1 MLKRIFKMQKKY
13 SLFTIMLS
21 AMVTISTLYI
31 TQPIQPLLIEEF
43 AISTTQVTLF
53 TSIPLFALAIAPI
66 FYGYLLEKFD
76 TRLILVTSLA
86 LLGIFQC
93 LLCLSSQ
100 YGTFLFLRI
109 CESLAIPA
117 ALTATVTCLTR
128 IDSSNKYIGIYVAST
143 ILGGVISRVG
153 GGLLT
158 TLFSWKFT
166 FLALGI
172 TTLLIATLATRI
184 PNTNAKIKSA
194 KITFR
199 IFLDFLKDRRFF
211 LLYCGAFLIL
221 FSFQGALNFM
231 PLYIASLDSSTTPA
245 QIGFMYLGYTIG
257 ILAALFSRKITKIL
271 GGEIKAIATG
281 FFIFACACFLMLF
294 GDFWQLF
301 FAVFVLSAGM
311 FIINSTLSSFINTIS
326 ANQKGITNGLYLAFY
341 YAGGTL
347 GTTSLAYL
355 YRPFGWNVLCASLG
369 AVLLLSA
376 LIFYKSQKYFIK
388 G

>member
-1 MLKRIFKMQKKY
+1 MQKNY
-13 SLFTIMLS
+13 HLLIIMLS

-43 AISTTQVTLF
+43 TISTTQVTLF
-53 TSIPLFALAIAPI
+53 TSIPLFMLAIAPI

-76 TRLILVTSLA
+76 TRLILVISLA

-93 LLCLSSQ
+93 LLCLSQQ
-100 YGTFLFLRI
+100 YSSFLLLRI
-109 CESLAIPA
+109 GESLAIPA

-128 IDSSNKYIGIYVAST
+128 IDSSNKYIGVYVAST
-143 ILGGVISRVG
+143 IFGGVLSRVG

-158 TLFSWKFT
+158 TIFSWKFT

-172 TTLLIATLATRI
+172 TSFLIATLAI
-184 PNTNAKIKSA
+184 KLPNTNAKIKNA

-199 IFLDFLKDRRFF
+199 IFLDFLTDKRYF

-221 FSFQGALNFM
+221 FCFQGTLNFM
-231 PLYIASLDSSTTPA
+231 PLYVSSLDPNTTAA
-245 QIGFMYLGYTIG
+245 QIGFMYLGYIIG
-257 ILAALFSRKITKIL
+257 ILAALFSQRIVKLL
-271 GGEIKAIATG
+271 GGEIKAISVG
-281 FFIFACACFLMLF
+281 FVIFACACFMMIY

-311 FIINSTLSSFINTIS
+311 FIINSTLSSLINTIS
-326 ANQKGITNGLYLAFY
+326 ANQKGITNGLYLASY
-341 YAGGTL
+341 YAGGAL
-347 GTTSLAYL
+347 GTTLPTYI
-355 YRPFGWNVLCASLG
+355 YRPFGWNALCLTLG
-369 AVLLLSA
+369 VILFLSA
-376 LIFYKSQKYFIK
+376 LIFYQSQKYFIK